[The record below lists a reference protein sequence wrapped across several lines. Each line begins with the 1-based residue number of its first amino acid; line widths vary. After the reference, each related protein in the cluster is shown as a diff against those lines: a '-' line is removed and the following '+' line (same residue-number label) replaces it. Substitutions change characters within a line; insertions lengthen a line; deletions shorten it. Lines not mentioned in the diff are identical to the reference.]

1 MQTLVVPRG
10 LTRFQI
16 ALAVD
21 LTLAAISL
29 PLSLV
34 LTDPWLIARAPFGI
48 VAVIG
53 LGFALVALVPLLLL
67 RVPWRSWRF
76 FGAEDGVRIAA
87 AAAIACAAYAALNLL
102 AGGWRPFSPLAPAV
116 QAIVLGLLWVVPRLA
131 WRRFRSRGGS
141 LALAAPERLL
151 LAGADDGADLF
162 LRAIAA
168 DPRCGFDVVGL
179 LSTDPKGRGRL
190 IHDRQVLGALDEA
203 EAVLDDLVARGQRP
217 AAIVVTSPAID
228 GARLS
233 RLLDAADRAGVAVR
247 RMPRLTHLDLAQ
259 RPALGP
265 RPPLGPDGRLELRPI
280 AIEDLLNRAPVDLDR
295 EAMARLVSGR
305 RVLVTGAGGTI
316 GGELARQIAGFGP
329 ASLTLVEV
337 SEFALYEID
346 LALRELAADLPR
358 RAVLADI
365 RDRDRMFQVMAASR
379 PDLVFH
385 AAALKHVP
393 LVEDNALE
401 GILTNAVGTRNV
413 ADAARAAEASVVVL
427 ISTDKAV
434 NPASVMGATKRLAE
448 MYFQAL
454 DARRAQEGRG
464 TRFVTVR
471 FGNVLG
477 STGSV
482 VPLFRRQL
490 ERGGPLTVTDPKMQ
504 RYFMTVAEAASLVLA
519 ASALAAEDGL
529 PEPARAGGIVV
540 LDMGEPVRIV
550 DLARQMIRLAGLRP
564 DIDVAIRYTGLRP
577 GEKLEEEL
585 FHGREP
591 HVPAGRPGL
600 LVAAPRTAELA
611 IVARAFDALAASSR
625 AGDAR
630 AALAQLGVL
639 VPEFRAPGTQPA
651 PGTLALPGAAPR
663 GKEDTHG

>member
-1 MQTLVVPRG
+1 MQALPVPRG

-29 PLSLV
+29 PLSLA
-34 LTDPWLIARAPFGI
+34 LTDPLLIARAPFGI
-48 VAVIG
+48 VAVAG
-53 LGFALVALVPLLLL
+53 LGFACVAMVPLLLL
-67 RVPWRSWRF
+67 RVPWRSWRY
-76 FGAEDGVRIAA
+76 FGAEDGTRIALA
-87 AAAIACAAYAALNLL
+87 AVIACAAYAGLSLL

-116 QAIVLGLLWVVPRLA
+116 QAIVLGLMWLAPRLA
-131 WRRFRSRGGS
+131 WRRFRARGG
-141 LALAAPERLL
+141 AVAVTVAERLL

-162 LRAIAA
+162 LRAIETDARGA
-168 DPRCGFDVVGL
+168 FEVLGL
-179 LSTDPKGRGRL
+179 LALDQQSRGRL
-190 IHDRQVLGALDEA
+190 IHGRPVLGALSDAA
-203 EAVLDDLVARGQRP
+203 EVLADLAARGQLP
-217 AAIVVTSPAID
+217 DALVVTSPEID
-228 GARLS
+228 GDRLAA
-233 RLLDAADRAGVAVR
+233 LLDVADKAGVAVR
-247 RMPRLTHLDLAQ
+247 RLPRLTALDAGPP
-259 RPALGP
+259 PARDGAVA
-265 RPPLGPDGRLELRPI
+265 GDGRLALRPI
-280 AIEDLLNRAPVDLDR
+280 AIEDLLNRAPVALDR
-295 EAMARLVSGR
+295 EAMARLVAGR

-329 ASLTLVEV
+329 ESLTLVEV
-337 SEFALYEID
+337 SEYALYEID
-346 LALRELAADLPR
+346 LAIRESHPGLSR

-365 RDRDRMFQVMAASR
+365 RDRERISR
-379 PDLVFH
+379 VIAEAKPELVFH

-393 LVEDNALE
+393 LVEDNPLE

-413 ADAARAAEASVVVL
+413 ADAARAAEAAVVVL

-434 NPASVMGATKRLAE
+434 NPSSVMGAAKRLAE

-454 DARRAQEGRG
+454 DARRAAEGRG

-482 VPLFRRQL
+482 VPLFRRQI
-490 ERGGPLTVTDPKMQ
+490 ERGGPVTVTHPDMQ
-504 RYFMTVAEAASLVLA
+504 RYFMTVAEAVSLVLQ
-519 ASALAAEDGL
+519 ASALAHEDRL

-540 LDMGEPVRIV
+540 LDMGKPVRIV
-550 DLARQMIRLAGLRP
+550 ELARQMVRLAGLRP
-564 DIDVAIRYTGLRP
+564 DIDIPIRFTGLRP

-611 IVARAFDALAASSR
+611 LVARALDGLAQSGR
-625 AGDAR
+625 AGER
-630 AALAQLGVL
+630 EAALAQLAVL
-639 VPEFRAPGTQPA
+639 VPEFRADA
-651 PGTLALPGAAPR
+651 GAAR
-663 GKEDTHG
+663 AQGES

>member
-16 ALAVD
+16 ALGVD

-34 LTDPWLIARAPFGI
+34 LTDPWLIARAPFGV
-48 VAVIG
+48 VAVVG

-87 AAAIACAAYAALNLL
+87 AAAIACSAYAVLNLL

-116 QAIVLGLLWVVPRLA
+116 QAIVLGLLWIAPRLA

-141 LALAAPERLL
+141 LALASPERLL

-162 LRAIAA
+162 LRAIAG
-168 DPRCGFDVVGL
+168 DPRSGFDVVGL

-190 IHDRQVLGALDEA
+190 IHDRQVIGTLDEA
-203 EAVLDDLVARGQRP
+203 EAVLEDLAARGQRP

-228 GARLS
+228 GARLA

-259 RPALGP
+259 RPA
-265 RPPLGPDGRLELRPI
+265 LGPDGRLELRPI

-295 EAMARLVSGR
+295 EAMARLVSGK

-316 GGELARQIAGFGP
+316 GGELVRQIAGFGP
-329 ASLTLVEV
+329 ASLTLLEV

-358 RAVLADI
+358 QAVLADI
-365 RDRDRMFQVMAASR
+365 RDRERMFQVMAAVR

-401 GILTNAVGTRNV
+401 GILTNAIGTRNV
-413 ADAARAAEASVVVL
+413 ADAARAAEASAVVL

-454 DARRAQEGRG
+454 DARRAQDGVAGKAGG

-550 DLARQMIRLAGLRP
+550 ELARQMIRLAGLRP
-564 DIDVAIRYTGLRP
+564 DVDVAIRFTGLRP

-600 LVAAPRTAELA
+600 LVAAPRTAELG

-625 AGDAR
+625 AGDVR

-639 VPEFRAPGTQPA
+639 VPEFRAPGTA
-651 PGTLALPGAAPR
+651 SR
-663 GKEDTHG
+663 GREDTHG

>member
-1 MQTLVVPRG
+1 MQVLPIPVALSR
-10 LTRFQI
+10 LQI
-16 ALAVD
+16 ALVVD

-29 PLSLV
+29 PLSLA
-34 LTDPWLIARAPFGI
+34 LTDPRLIARAPFGI
-48 VAVIG
+48 VAVVS

-76 FGAEDGVRIAA
+76 FGIEDGTRIAGA
-87 AAAIACAAYAALNLL
+87 AAGACAAHALLSLL
-102 AGGWRPFSPLAPAV
+102 AGGWSPFSPLAPAV
-116 QAIVLGLLWVVPRLA
+116 QAIVLALLWIMPRLL
-131 WRRFRSRGGS
+131 WRRFRNRGGT

-162 LRAIAA
+162 LRELAA
-168 DPRCGFDVVGL
+168 DPRGGFEVLGL
-179 LSTDPKGRGRL
+179 LSIDPAGRGRL
-190 IHDRQVLGALDEA
+190 IHDRPVLGSLADA
-203 EAVLDDLVARGQRP
+203 PAVLARLVADGQRP

-228 GARLS
+228 GAGLAK
-233 RLLDAADRAGVAVR
+233 LLAEADKAGVAVR

-259 RPALGP
+259 RPAP
-265 RPPLGPDGRLELRPI
+265 GPDGRLELRPI

-295 EAMARLVSGR
+295 EAMARLVGGR

-316 GGELARQIAGFGP
+316 GGELARQISGFGP
-329 ASLTLVEV
+329 AAITLVEV

-346 LALRELAADLPR
+346 LAIGESHPALPR
-358 RAVLADI
+358 QAVLADI
-365 RDRDRMFQVMAASR
+365 RDRERMFRVLADAR
-379 PDLVFH
+379 PELVFH

-393 LVEDNALE
+393 LVEDNPLE

-413 ADAARAAEASVVVL
+413 ADAARAADAAVVVL

-454 DARRAQEGRG
+454 DAARAAAGRG

-490 ERGGPLTVTDPKMQ
+490 ERGGPLTVTHPDMQ
-504 RYFMTVAEAASLVLA
+504 RYFMTVAEAVSLVLA
-519 ASALAAEDGL
+519 ASALAAENRL
-529 PEPARAGGIVV
+529 PDPARAGGIVV
-540 LDMGEPVRIV
+540 LDMGQPVRIV
-550 DLARQMIRLAGLRP
+550 ELARQMIRLAGLRP
-564 DIDVAIRYTGLRP
+564 EVDVAIRFTGLRP

-585 FHGREP
+585 FHLREP

-611 IVARAFDALAASSR
+611 IVARALEQLGTSAR
-625 AGDAR
+625 AGDA
-630 AALAQLGVL
+630 AQALAQLAVL
-639 VPEFRAPGTQPA
+639 VPEFRN
-651 PGTLALPGAAPR
+651 GAAPPA
-663 GKEDTHG
+663 KEDAHG

>member
-1 MQTLVVPRG
+1 VLIMQRLGVPRG

-16 ALAVD
+16 ALVVD
-21 LTLAAISL
+21 LTLAAFSL
-29 PLSLV
+29 PLSLA
-34 LTDPWLIARAPFGI
+34 LTDPLLIARAPFGI

-53 LGFALVALVPLLLL
+53 LGFSLVALVPLLLL
-67 RVPWRSWRF
+67 RVPWRSWRY
-76 FGAEDGVRIAA
+76 FGAEDGVRIAL
-87 AAAIACAAYAALNLL
+87 AAAIACAAHAGLNLL
-102 AGGWRPFSPLAPAV
+102 AGGWRPFSPMAPAV
-116 QAIVLGLLWVVPRLA
+116 QAIVLALMWIAPRLA

-141 LALAAPERLL
+141 LAMTSPERLL

-162 LRAIAA
+162 LRAIAG
-168 DPRCGFDVVGL
+168 DPRSGFEVVGL
-179 LSTDPKGRGRL
+179 LGNDPKARGRL
-190 IHDRQVLGALDEA
+190 IHDRPVLGALSEV
-203 EAVLDDLVARGQRP
+203 EEVLADLVARGQRP

-228 GARLS
+228 GSRLS
-233 RLLDAADRAGVAVR
+233 RLLDAADAAGVAVR
-247 RMPRLTHLDLAQ
+247 RMPRLTHLDLAA
-259 RPALGP
+259 RPGP
-265 RPPLGPDGRLELRPI
+265 GPDGRLELRPI
-280 AIEDLLNRAPVDLDR
+280 AIEDLLNRPPVDLDR
-295 EAMARLVSGR
+295 DAMARLVSGR

-329 ASLTLVEV
+329 ESLTLVEV

-346 LALRELAADLPR
+346 LAIRESHPDLPR
-358 RAVLADI
+358 QAVLADI
-365 RDRDRMFQVMAASR
+365 RDRERIMRVLAQAR
-379 PDLVFH
+379 PELVFH

-393 LVEDNALE
+393 LVEDNPLE

-413 ADAARAAEASVVVL
+413 GDAARAAEASVVVL

-434 NPASVMGATKRLAE
+434 NPSSVMGATKRLAE
-448 MYFQAL
+448 MYCQAL
-454 DARRAQEGRG
+454 DARRAQDGKG

-490 ERGGPLTVTDPKMQ
+490 ERGGPLTVTHPDMQ
-504 RYFMTVAEAASLVLA
+504 RYFMTVGEAVSLVLA

-529 PEPARAGGIVV
+529 PDIVRAGGIIV

-564 DIDVAIRYTGLRP
+564 DVDVAIRFTGLRP

-585 FHGREP
+585 FHLREP

-600 LVAAPRTAELA
+600 LAAAPRTAELG
-611 IVARAFDALAASSR
+611 IVARALESLAASAR
-625 AGDAR
+625 GGDPA
-630 AALAQLGVL
+630 AALAQLAVL
-639 VPEFRAPGTQPA
+639 VPEFRP
-651 PGTLALPGAAPR
+651 PGAPQR
-663 GKEDTHG
+663 GREDTHG

>member
-1 MQTLVVPRG
+1 MQRLAAPRG

-21 LTLAAISL
+21 LAMAAISL
-29 PLSLV
+29 PLALA
-34 LTDPWLIARAPFGI
+34 LTDPLLIARAPFGI

-67 RVPWRSWRF
+67 RVPWRSWRY
-76 FGAEDGVRIAA
+76 FGSEDGLRIAL
-87 AAAIACAAYAALNLL
+87 AAAIACAAHAGLNLL
-102 AGGWRPFSPLAPAV
+102 AGGWRPFSPMAPAV
-116 QAIVLGLLWVVPRLA
+116 QAIVLTLLWISPRLA
-131 WRRFRSRGGS
+131 WRRFRNRGGT
-141 LALAAPERLL
+141 LAMAAPERLL

-162 LRAIAA
+162 LRAIAS
-168 DPRCGFDVVGL
+168 DPRVAFEVVGL
-179 LSTDPKGRGRL
+179 LANDPKARGRL
-190 IHDRQVLGALDEA
+190 IHDRPVLGTLADAKE
-203 EAVLDDLVARGQRP
+203 VLEDLAAGGQRP

-228 GARLS
+228 GARMA
-233 RLLDAADRAGVAVR
+233 RLLDAAEAAGVAVR
-247 RMPRLTHLDLAQ
+247 RMPRLTHLDLAAHPGAGTSPSAGSG
-259 RPALGP
+259 PAQ
-265 RPPLGPDGRLELRPI
+265 DGRLELRPI
-280 AIEDLLNRAPVDLDR
+280 AIEDLLNRPPVDLDR

-316 GGELARQIAGFGP
+316 GGELARQIASFGP

-346 LALRELAADLPR
+346 LAIREGHPDLPR
-358 RAVLADI
+358 EAVLADI
-365 RDRDRMFQVMAASR
+365 RDRERMLRVMAAAR
-379 PDLVFH
+379 PELVFH

-393 LVEDNALE
+393 LVEDNPLE

-413 ADAARAAEASVVVL
+413 ADAARAAEALVVVL

-434 NPASVMGATKRLAE
+434 NPSSVMGATKRLAE

-454 DARRAQEGRG
+454 DARRAAEGGAGKTGG

-490 ERGGPLTVTDPKMQ
+490 ERGGPLTVTHPDMQ

-529 PEPARAGGIVV
+529 PDPARSGGIVV
-540 LDMGEPVRIV
+540 LDMGVPVRIV

-564 DIDVAIRYTGLRP
+564 EVDVAIRFTGLRP

-585 FHGREP
+585 FHTREP

-600 LVAAPRTAELA
+600 LAAAPRTAELG
-611 IVARAFDALAASSR
+611 IVARALDSLAAS
-625 AGDAR
+625 AR
-630 AALAQLGVL
+630 GADPAAALAQLSVL
-639 VPEFRAPGTQPA
+639 VPEFRPPGPA
-651 PGTLALPGAAPR
+651 SRAR
-663 GKEDTHG
+663 EDTHG

>member
-1 MQTLVVPRG
+1 MQRLAVPRG

-21 LTLAAISL
+21 LTMAAVSL
-29 PLSLV
+29 PLSLA
-34 LTDPWLIARAPFGI
+34 LTDPLLIARAPFGI

-67 RVPWRSWRF
+67 RVPWRSWRY
-76 FGAEDGVRIAA
+76 FGAEDGVRIAL
-87 AAAIACAAYAALNLL
+87 AAAIACAAHAGINLL
-102 AGGWRPFSPLAPAV
+102 AGGWRPFSPMAPAV
-116 QAIVLGLLWVVPRLA
+116 QAIVLALLWIAPRLA
-131 WRRFRSRGGS
+131 WRRFRNRGGS
-141 LALAAPERLL
+141 LAMATPERLL

-162 LRAIAA
+162 LRAIAS
-168 DPRCGFDVVGL
+168 DPRSGFEVVGL
-179 LSTDPKGRGRL
+179 LGNDPKARGRL
-190 IHDRQVLGALDEA
+190 IHDRPVLGALSEA
-203 EAVLDDLVARGQRP
+203 KEVLEELTARGQRP

-228 GARLS
+228 GARLA
-233 RLLDAADRAGVAVR
+233 RLLDAAEAAGVAVR
-247 RMPRLTHLDLAQ
+247 RMPRLTHLDLA
-259 RPALGP
+259 A
-265 RPPLGPDGRLELRPI
+265 RPPTARPTPGPDGRLELRPI
-280 AIEDLLNRAPVDLDR
+280 AIEDLLNRPPVDLDR

-329 ASLTLVEV
+329 ESLTLVEV
-337 SEFALYEID
+337 SEYALYEID
-346 LALRELAADLPR
+346 LVIRESHPDLPR
-358 RAVLADI
+358 QAVLADI
-365 RDRDRMFQVMAASR
+365 RDRARMMQVITQAR
-379 PDLVFH
+379 PELVFH

-393 LVEDNALE
+393 LVEDNPLE

-413 ADAARAAEASVVVL
+413 ADAARAADAAVVVL

-434 NPASVMGATKRLAE
+434 NPSSVMGATKRLAE

-454 DARRAQEGRG
+454 DARRATERKG

-490 ERGGPLTVTDPKMQ
+490 ERGGPLTVTHPDMQ
-504 RYFMTVAEAASLVLA
+504 RYFMTVAEAVSLVLA
-519 ASALAAEDGL
+519 ASALAADDGL
-529 PEPARAGGIVV
+529 PDPARAGGIVV

-550 DLARQMIRLAGLRP
+550 ELARQMIRLAGLRP
-564 DIDVAIRYTGLRP
+564 DVDVAIRFTGLRP

-585 FHGREP
+585 FHMREP

-600 LVAAPRTAELA
+600 LAAAPRTAELG
-611 IVARAFDALAASSR
+611 IVARALDSLAASAR
-625 AGDAR
+625 GGDPA
-630 AALAQLGVL
+630 AALAQLSVL
-639 VPEFRAPGTQPA
+639 VPEFRPPGAAP
-651 PGTLALPGAAPR
+651 PGAAPR
-663 GKEDTHG
+663 TKEDTHG

>member
-1 MQTLVVPRG
+1 MQRLAVPRG

-21 LTLAAISL
+21 LTMAAISL
-29 PLSLV
+29 PLSLA
-34 LTDPWLIARAPFGI
+34 LTDPLLIARAPFGI

-67 RVPWRSWRF
+67 RVPWRSWRY
-76 FGAEDGVRIAA
+76 FGAEDGVRIAL
-87 AAAIACAAYAALNLL
+87 AAAIACAAYAGLNLL
-102 AGGWRPFSPLAPAV
+102 AGGWRPFSPMAPAV
-116 QAIVLGLLWVVPRLA
+116 QAIVLALMWIAPRLA
-131 WRRFRSRGGS
+131 WRRFRNRGGS
-141 LALAAPERLL
+141 LAMATPERLL

-162 LRAIAA
+162 LRAIAS
-168 DPRCGFDVVGL
+168 DPRSGFEVVGL
-179 LSTDPKGRGRL
+179 LGNDPTARGRL
-190 IHDRQVLGALDEA
+190 IHDRPVLGALSEA
-203 EAVLDDLVARGQRP
+203 KAVLEELAARGQLP

-228 GARLS
+228 GARLG
-233 RLLDAADRAGVAVR
+233 RLLDAAEAAGVAVR
-247 RMPRLTHLDLAQ
+247 RMPRLTHLDLAA
-259 RPALGP
+259 RPAP
-265 RPPLGPDGRLELRPI
+265 GPDGRLELRPI
-280 AIEDLLNRAPVDLDR
+280 AIEDLLNRPPVDLDR

-329 ASLTLVEV
+329 ETLTLVDV
-337 SEFALYEID
+337 SEYALYEID
-346 LALRELAADLPR
+346 LAIRESHPDLPR
-358 RAVLADI
+358 QAVLADI
-365 RDRDRMFQVMAASR
+365 RDRERMMRVIAEAR
-379 PDLVFH
+379 PELVFH

-393 LVEDNALE
+393 LVEDNPLE

-413 ADAARAAEASVVVL
+413 ADAARTAEASVVVL

-434 NPASVMGATKRLAE
+434 NPSSVMGATKRLAE

-454 DARRAQEGRG
+454 DARRAQEGKG

-490 ERGGPLTVTDPKMQ
+490 ERGGPLTVTHPDMQ
-504 RYFMTVAEAASLVLA
+504 RYFMTVAEAVALVLA
-519 ASALAAEDGL
+519 ASALAADGGL
-529 PEPARAGGIVV
+529 PDPARAGGIVV

-550 DLARQMIRLAGLRP
+550 ELARQMIRLAGLRP
-564 DIDVAIRYTGLRP
+564 DVDVAIRFTGLRP

-585 FHGREP
+585 FHTREP

-600 LVAAPRTAELA
+600 LAAAPRTAELG
-611 IVARAFDALAASSR
+611 IVARALDSLAASAR
-625 AGDAR
+625 GGDPA
-630 AALAQLGVL
+630 AALAQLSVL
-639 VPEFRAPGTQPA
+639 VPEFRP
-651 PGTLALPGAAPR
+651 PGAAPR
-663 GKEDTHG
+663 AREDTHG

>member
-1 MQTLVVPRG
+1 MQVLPIPFALSR
-10 LTRFQI
+10 LQI
-16 ALAVD
+16 ALCVD

-29 PLSLV
+29 PLSLA
-34 LTDPWLIARAPFGI
+34 LTDPRLIARAPFGV
-48 VAVIG
+48 VAVVS

-76 FGAEDGVRIAA
+76 FGAEDGARIAI
-87 AAAIACAAYAALNLL
+87 AAITACAAHAVLSLL
-102 AGGWRPFSPLAPAV
+102 AGGWSPFSPLAPAV
-116 QAIVLGLLWVVPRLA
+116 QAIVLGLMWIMPRLL
-131 WRRFRSRGGS
+131 WRRFRSRGGT

-162 LRAIAA
+162 LRALAA
-168 DPRCGFDVVGL
+168 DPRGGFEVLGL
-179 LSTDPKGRGRL
+179 LSIDPAGRGRL
-190 IHDRQVLGALDEA
+190 IHDRPVLGALADA
-203 EAVLDDLVARGQRP
+203 PDVLARLVADGQRP

-228 GARLS
+228 GAALA
-233 RLLDAADRAGVAVR
+233 RLLAEADKQGVAVR
-247 RMPRLTHLDLAQ
+247 RMPRLTHLDLAA
-259 RPALGP
+259 RPAP
-265 RPPLGPDGRLELRPI
+265 GPDGRLELRPI
-280 AIEDLLNRAPVDLDR
+280 AIEDLLNRAPVGLDR

-329 ASLTLVEV
+329 AALTLLEV

-346 LALRELAADLPR
+346 LAIGETHPALPR
-358 RAVLADI
+358 QAVLADI
-365 RDRDRMFQVMAASR
+365 RDRERMVRVLAEAR
-379 PDLVFH
+379 PELVFH

-393 LVEDNALE
+393 LVEDNPLE

-413 ADAARAAEASVVVL
+413 ADAARAAEAAVVVL

-454 DARRAQEGRG
+454 DARRAADGTG
-464 TRFVTVR
+464 TRCVTVR

-490 ERGGPLTVTDPKMQ
+490 ERGGPLTVTHPDMQ
-504 RYFMTVAEAASLVLA
+504 RYFMTVAEAVSLVLA

-529 PEPARAGGIVV
+529 PDPARAGGIVV
-540 LDMGEPVRIV
+540 LDMGQPVRIV
-550 DLARQMIRLAGLRP
+550 ELARQMIRLAGLRP
-564 DIDVAIRYTGLRP
+564 EVDVAIRFTGLRP

-585 FHGREP
+585 FHLREP

-600 LVAAPRTAELA
+600 LVAAPRTADLP
-611 IVARAFDALAASSR
+611 IVARALEQLGASAR
-625 AGDAR
+625 AGDA
-630 AALAQLGVL
+630 AQALAQLAVL
-639 VPEFRAPGTQPA
+639 VPEFRNGGT
-651 PGTLALPGAAPR
+651 AAAR
-663 GKEDTHG
+663 KDDAHG

>member
-1 MQTLVVPRG
+1 MPALLVPRG
-10 LTRFQI
+10 VSRFQI
-16 ALAVD
+16 ALAID

-29 PLSLV
+29 PLSLT
-34 LTDPWLIARAPFGI
+34 LTDPLLIARAPFGV

-53 LGFALVALVPLLLL
+53 LGFAFVALVPLLVL
-67 RVPWRSWRF
+67 RVPQRSWRY
-76 FGAEDGVRIAA
+76 FGAEDGFRLAL
-87 AAAIACAAYAALNLL
+87 AAAIACGAHAGLNLL

-116 QAIVLGLLWVVPRLA
+116 QAIVLGLLWVAPRLA
-131 WRRFRSRGGS
+131 WRRFRSRGGT

-151 LAGADDGADLF
+151 LAGAEDGADLF

-168 DPRCGFDVVGL
+168 DPRGAFEVVGL
-179 LSTDPKGRGRL
+179 LGVDERGLGRL
-190 IHDRQVLGALDEA
+190 IHDRPVLGTLSHAPE
-203 EAVLDDLVARGQRP
+203 VLADLAAKGRRP

-228 GARLS
+228 GATLA
-233 RLLDAADRAGVAVR
+233 RLLDAADKAGVAVR
-247 RMPRLTHLDLAQ
+247 RMPRLTHLDAAD
-259 RPALGP
+259 RPTP
-265 RPPLGPDGRLELRPI
+265 GPDGRLELRPI

-295 EAMARLVSGR
+295 EAMARLVAGR

-329 ASLTLVEV
+329 KALTLVEV
-337 SEFALYEID
+337 SEYALYEID
-346 LALRELAADLPR
+346 LAIRESHPALPCQ
-358 RAVLADI
+358 AVLADI
-365 RDRDRMFQVMAASR
+365 RDRDRISR
-379 PDLVFH
+379 VIAEARPELVFH

-393 LVEDNALE
+393 LVEDNPLE

-413 ADAARAAEASVVVL
+413 ADAARAADARVVVL

-434 NPASVMGATKRLAE
+434 NPSSVMGAAKRLAE

-454 DARRAQEGRG
+454 DARRAQEGKG

-490 ERGGPLTVTDPKMQ
+490 ERGGPLTVTHPDMQ
-504 RYFMTVAEAASLVLA
+504 RYFMTVAEAVSLVLA
-519 ASALAAEDGL
+519 ASALAAEDKL
-529 PEPARAGGIVV
+529 PDPARAGGIVV
-540 LDMGEPVRIV
+540 LDMGQPVRIV

-564 DIDVAIRYTGLRP
+564 DVDVAIRFTGLRP

-600 LVAAPRTAELA
+600 LVAAPRTADLP
-611 IVARAFDALAASSR
+611 IVARALDSLASSCR
-625 AGDAR
+625 GGDAD
-630 AALAQLGVL
+630 AALAQLAVL
-639 VPEFRAPGTQPA
+639 VPEFR
-651 PGTLALPGAAPR
+651 PGAAAPR
-663 GKEDTHG
+663 AQAEPQGS

>member
-1 MQTLVVPRG
+1 MQRLAAPRG

-21 LTLAAISL
+21 LAMAAISL
-29 PLSLV
+29 PLALA
-34 LTDPWLIARAPFGI
+34 LTDPLLIARAPFGI

-67 RVPWRSWRF
+67 RVPWRSWRY
-76 FGAEDGVRIAA
+76 FGSEDGLRIAL
-87 AAAIACAAYAALNLL
+87 AAAIACAAHAGLNLL
-102 AGGWRPFSPLAPAV
+102 AGGWRPFSPMAPAV
-116 QAIVLGLLWVVPRLA
+116 QAIVLTLLWISPRLA
-131 WRRFRSRGGS
+131 WRRFRNRGGT
-141 LALAAPERLL
+141 LAMAAPERLL

-162 LRAIAA
+162 LRAIAS
-168 DPRCGFDVVGL
+168 DPRVAFEVVGL
-179 LSTDPKGRGRL
+179 LANDPKARGRL
-190 IHDRQVLGALDEA
+190 IHDRPVLGTLADAKE
-203 EAVLDDLVARGQRP
+203 VLEDLAAGGQRP

-228 GARLS
+228 GARMA
-233 RLLDAADRAGVAVR
+233 RLLDAAEAAGVAVR
-247 RMPRLTHLDLAQ
+247 RMPRLTHLDLAAHPGAGTLPSAGSG
-259 RPALGP
+259 PAQ
-265 RPPLGPDGRLELRPI
+265 DGRLELRPI
-280 AIEDLLNRAPVDLDR
+280 AIEDLLNRPPVDLDR

-316 GGELARQIAGFGP
+316 GGELARQIASFGP

-346 LALRELAADLPR
+346 LAIREGHPDLPR
-358 RAVLADI
+358 EAVLADI
-365 RDRDRMFQVMAASR
+365 RDRERMLRVMAAAR
-379 PDLVFH
+379 PELVFH

-393 LVEDNALE
+393 LVEDNPLE

-413 ADAARAAEASVVVL
+413 ADAARAAEALVVVL

-434 NPASVMGATKRLAE
+434 NPSSVMGATKRLAE

-454 DARRAQEGRG
+454 DARRAAEGGAGKTGG

-490 ERGGPLTVTDPKMQ
+490 ERGGPLTVTHPDMQ

-529 PEPARAGGIVV
+529 PDPARSGGIVV
-540 LDMGEPVRIV
+540 LDMGVPVRIV

-564 DIDVAIRYTGLRP
+564 EVDVAIRFTGLRP

-585 FHGREP
+585 FHTREP

-600 LVAAPRTAELA
+600 LAAAPRTAELG
-611 IVARAFDALAASSR
+611 IVARALDSLAAS
-625 AGDAR
+625 AR
-630 AALAQLGVL
+630 GADPAAALAQLSVL
-639 VPEFRAPGTQPA
+639 VPEFRPPGPA
-651 PGTLALPGAAPR
+651 SRAR
-663 GKEDTHG
+663 EDTHG